1 MSRGSADPAPGQG
14 LGPQGFRDFVT
25 ELRGAF
31 PDLHIEP
38 VHLLA
43 TEDAVALAHSVTGT
57 HSRPLMGHA
66 ATGEALDVRGVQL
79 DLVSPARRI
88 GAASRVGCGA
98 DFFAHLRWEV
108 YFAKNS
114 ISFAF
119 HS

>member
-1 MSRGSADPAPGQG
+1 MSQGSADPAPGQG

-25 ELRGAF
+25 ELRSEF

-38 VHLLA
+38 GHLLA
-43 TEDAVALAHSVTGT
+43 TEDEVALAYGVTGT
-57 HSRPLMGHA
+57 HSGPLVGHA
-66 ATGEALDVRGVQL
+66 ATGEAVDVRGVQL
-79 DLVSPARRI
+79 GLVKRARRI